1 MTLIYKLDRA
11 PPVVQQVLDQLGWL
25 EFDPATHSPYEWNLY
40 WKTGRYFFDSNRL
53 NHSCIFRPAM
63 GEY

>member
-25 EFDPATHSPYEWNLY
+25 EFDPDTHSPYEWNLY
-40 WKTGRYFFDSNRL
+40 WKTGR
-53 NHSCIFRPAM
+53 
-63 GEY
+63 

>member
-25 EFDPATHSPYEWNLY
+25 EFDPANHSPYEWNLY
-40 WKTGRYFFDSNRL
+40 WKTGRYEGDFFLTVFNIL
-53 NHSCIFRPAM
+53 IF
-63 GEY
+63 